1 MKIKFRKLICLKDK
15 LENVFTL
22 ILKGGS
28 SKVRSMYLSP
38 RISGDLCLIFKDKT

>member
-1 MKIKFRKLICLKDK
+1 LSNNQLIFLKDK

-38 RISGDLCLIFKDKT
+38 RLSGDLCLIFEEKKVV